1 MAGRLLNYKRNLGI
15 QNGSSK
21 KFLLPWG
28 AVIMVDCDE
37 KGNLRKFSTVKEYQN
52 QNEDLWILCRLFLF
66 RNEDTNELFH
76 CYSCSKC
83 EGMKSVGALK
93 LVQSPAT
100 IQSMKCVHSK
110 AADFFSPDW
119 DDYSW
124 DMDNIDDRVLSYRVR
139 VHEDI
144 GQVTLCEDEFF
155 LAVTQVK
162 GVITLD
168 RELPVL
174 WRNLIDILHDVEK
187 TEFLPPD
194 L

>member
-1 MAGRLLNYKRNLGI
+1 
-15 QNGSSK
+15 
-21 KFLLPWG
+21 
-28 AVIMVDCDE
+28 
-37 KGNLRKFSTVKEYQN
+37 
-52 QNEDLWILCRLFLF
+52 
-66 RNEDTNELFH
+66 
-76 CYSCSKC
+76 
-83 EGMKSVGALK
+83 MKSVGALK